1 MRIIGVLLFSI
12 LLKINLQAQAD
23 GRTISEYVELFT
35 KITGVQGKFKIFV
48 LGV

>member
-1 MRIIGVLLFSI
+1 MRIIDVLLFSI
-12 LLKINLQAQAD
+12 LLKTSFQAQAD

-35 KITGVQGKFKIFV
+35 KITEVPGKFKIFV